1 MKVNEIIREA
11 IKNAIP
17 YSQYR
22 ALVEGH
28 VLNNSNT
35 GAEVTEALANYT
47 ALNHQ
52 RMKRLDKKV
61 ELLPETQDFL
71 ESLSPNFSFLVI
83 TESWCGDAAHV
94 IPVLNKIAEA
104 GLIDLKL
111 VLRDENE
118 ALMNEF
124 LTNGS
129 KSIAK
134 LIIYNSETFEPIA
147 SWGPRPSTATQMVAD
162 EKAAKGTLSPE
173 FKQELQKWYNKDK
186 GKTIEKDMI
195 ALIKSIQ

>member
-1 MKVNEIIREA
+1 MKVDEIIREA
-11 IKNAIP
+11 LENAIP

-47 ALNHQ
+47 VLNHQ

-61 ELLPETQDFL
+61 ELSPKTLDFL
-71 ESLSPNFSFLVI
+71 QRLSPTFSFLVI

-94 IPVLNKIAEA
+94 IPVLNMIAEA
-104 GLIDLKL
+104 GSIDLKL

-134 LIIYNSETFEPIA
+134 LIIYKSENYEPIA
-147 SWGPRPSTATQMVAD
+147 SWGPRPSTATQMVVE

-173 FKQELQKWYNKDK
+173 FKQELQKWYNRDK
-186 GKTIEKDMI
+186 GKTIESDMV
-195 ALIKSIQ
+195 ALIKSIN